1 MQEEQPVAALIALT
15 QHLEGARFQAY
26 WQAADSCR
34 DILSSVPG
42 YQDAIRAYIALAIS
56 STCQKFSKQLL
67 GECLML
73 DGPAITKLVC
83 SIAGLCTIALF
94 LNPSLEAFYR

>member
-1 MQEEQPVAALIALT
+1 MAALIALT

-34 DILSSVPG
+34 DILASVPG
-42 YQDAIRAYIALAIS
+42 YYDAIRAYIMLAIS

-73 DGPAITKLVC
+73 DGPALNKLVSGSC
-83 SIAGLCTIALF
+83 QLPVIWTLI
-94 LNPSLEAFYR
+94 YRQSYF